1 VTLKIPNKIPWAK
14 PTFWG
19 NEQRYVDEALGS
31 TWISAGPFV
40 DRLEEDF
47 RQQTGSSY
55 ALAVSNGT
63 TSIHLA
69 YLALGIGPGDEVIVP
84 GFGFMAA
91 ANVALHVGAKPV
103 FVEVDPETW
112 CLKADAVESQITTK
126 TKLIVPIHTYGNV
139 CEMDNILAL
148 GKANHIDI
156 LEDAAEA
163 LFSRYMGR
171 LAGTLGTLGSYS
183 FQATKTITT
192 GEGGMVVTNDRELYI
207 KMRLYR
213 SHGMDQK
220 RYWHEVPGHN
230 FRLTNLQAALGCAQ
244 FEHLGEI
251 ISERRRVHETYRKLL
266 REVSG
271 LTLQNFTSQVE
282 PVLWAMA
289 VRIDPKAYPQGR
301 DQLISQLLDDNI
313 ETRPGF
319 YAASQMSIYDRKP
332 LPVCEAISCQVISL
346 PTFPTLAE
354 WEINFICERLKALR
368 S

>member
-1 VTLKIPNKIPWAK
+1 MTLKIPNKIPWAK
-14 PTFWG
+14 PTLWG
-19 NEQRYVDEALGS
+19 NEKSYIDEALSS

-40 DRLEEDF
+40 DRLEADF
-47 RQQTGSSY
+47 RQQTGSSF

-103 FVEVDPETW
+103 FVEVDPDTW
-112 CLKADAVESQITTK
+112 CLKADAVESKITTK

-139 CEMDNILAL
+139 CEMDKILAL
-148 GKANHIDI
+148 GKAHQIDI

-163 LFSRYMGR
+163 LFSRYKGR

-192 GEGGMVVTNDRELYI
+192 GEGGMVVTNDHELNI

-244 FEHLGEI
+244 FEHLDEI
-251 ISERRRVHETYRKLL
+251 ITERRRVHDTYRNLL
-266 REVSG
+266 RKVSG
-271 LTLQNFTSQVE
+271 LTLQDFTTHVE

-301 DQLISQLLDDNI
+301 DQLIAQLLDENI

-319 YAASQMSIYDRKP
+319 YAASQMNIYDCKP

-354 WEINFICERLKALR
+354 WEIHFISERLKALR